1 MQNTIR
7 VATYN
12 VSLFGKEPGET
23 TERLKAKK
31 DQQIADLLAVLTHA
45 NPDIVLI
52 NELDFDETESAANAF
67 AQRLS
72 DALPE
77 HSAFGARAFTSNT
90 GVQSGYDLT
99 GSGSI
104 DSPENAQGYG
114 AFPGQYG
121 FALLSRFPVTSVRSF
136 GRLLWR
142 DMPGARLP
150 DAHPGSGRGDYF
162 SPEAQAVLRLSSK
175 NHVDAVVEVP
185 ELGAL
190 HLLLSHPTPPVFDGP
205 ERRNQRRNADE
216 IRLWADYLDGADYLV
231 DDDGQPGG
239 IPPDAA
245 FVILGDL
252 NADPIRGN
260 SLKGAV
266 QQILNHPR
274 VQDPRPM
281 GAGGQN
287 TAGFHGGM
295 RVDYVL
301 PAVTLSIVDSGVC
314 WFGRRDPL
322 VGLNRASDHHLVWID
337 LKGAA

>member
-121 FALLSRFPVTSVRSF
+121 FALLSRFPVTDVRSF
-136 GRLLWR
+136 GRFLWR

-150 DAHPGSGRGDYF
+150 DAHPGSGQGDYF

-185 ELGAL
+185 GLGAL

-205 ERRNQRRNADE
+205 ERRNARRNADE

-231 DDDGQPGG
+231 DDDGRTGG
-239 IPPDAA
+239 LPPDAA

-252 NADPIRGN
+252 NADPVRGD
-260 SLKGAV
+260 SLDGAV
-266 QQILNHPR
+266 QQILHHVR

-287 TAGFHGGM
+287 TAAFHGGM

-301 PAVTLSIVDSGVC
+301 PANTLSVVDSRVC
-314 WFGRRDPL
+314 WFARRDPL
-322 VGLNRASDHHLVWID
+322 AVLNRASDHYLVWID
-337 LKGAA
+337 LKVAA